1 VIVMERPHIFVSG
14 AFTGMLVAIF
24 IIVVFV
30 IAQIDPGSFAG
41 LFGGFLLLAS
51 LSAVIVNKTMKR
63 VGRTEVSLKVLI
75 PIGFLTSITSVFG
88 PVMGGPSL
96 SVISYWASIPFFA
109 ALGGAFWSLPFSG
122 VYSRLLQLVRTR

>member
-1 VIVMERPHIFVSG
+1 MERPHIFISG
-14 AFTGMLVAIF
+14 ACTGMLVAIF

-51 LSAVIVNKTMKR
+51 LSAVTVNKIMKQF
-63 VGRTEVSLKVLI
+63 GRTEVSLKILI
-75 PIGFLTSITSVFG
+75 PIGFLTSITAVFG

-96 SVISYWASIPFFA
+96 SETSYWISIPFFA
-109 ALGGAFWSLPFSG
+109 ALGGAFWSLPFAG
-122 VYSRLLQLVRTR
+122 VFSKLLMWAR